1 MTNSGTASSGA
12 SGKAKQLAAIVL
24 PLAAALTAAGCA
36 AKADSA
42 ESEPAE
48 EVASVGTH
56 TAIAHDFHKTLEL
69 TADVLANKQVTLMSK
84 LPGEVE
90 KCFVAEGDAIAE
102 GDPIV
107 RLRQKDF
114 KLALRQ
120 AKAQLAA
127 AEAGVEAARAGLDT
141 ISAKHQRITSLYEK
155 QAVTESTY
163 EDVSGGKRASAAQ
176 LALAEAQL
184 QLAGV
189 AVDSARENL
198 ANTVVRAPFDGIIGK
213 RLVDEGARLTAMPPT
228 PIAVVVDLNRV
239 KVVGA
244 VSEKYRSNVEVGL
257 PVQVIID
264 AVRPEPF
271 EARIERAEPLVDP
284 MSRSF
289 NVQVVLQNPD
299 ATLQAG
305 MSARMRLDLGNR
317 TSTAVPGDV
326 VLRSDLSGNR
336 GTVFVIE
343 KGLAVAREVTIGAR
357 DGDLREIEA
366 GLAPGETVV
375 RGGQELLSDGQRVRV
390 SEVEEIAE

>member
-1 MTNSGTASSGA
+1 MMKRSTMVM
-12 SGKAKQLAAIVL
+12 LL
-24 PLAAALTAAGCA
+24 LAAALIAAGCSA
-36 AKADSA
+36 GADSG
-42 ESEPAE
+42 ESEAAE
-48 EVASVGTH
+48 EVAPVGTY
-56 TAIAHDFHKTLEL
+56 TALAHDFHKTLEL
-69 TADVLANKQVTLMSK
+69 TADVLADKQVTLMSK

-90 KCFVAEGDAIAE
+90 MCFVAEGDAIAK

-141 ISAKHQRITSLYEK
+141 ISAKHDRIASLYEK

-163 EDVSGGKRASAAQ
+163 EDVSGGKRASEAQ
-176 LALAEAQL
+176 LSLAEAQL
-184 QLAGV
+184 QLARV

-228 PIAVVVDLNRV
+228 PIAVLVDLNRV

-244 VSEKYRSNVEVGL
+244 VSEKHRSSIEIGL
-257 PVQVIID
+257 PAQVIID
-264 AVRPEPF
+264 AVRPEPI

-289 NVQVVLQNPD
+289 NVQVILDNAD
-299 ATLQAG
+299 GSLQAG

-317 TSTAVPGDV
+317 TSTAVPEDV

-336 GTVFVIE
+336 GTVFVIKNGSAE
-343 KGLAVAREVTIGAR
+343 AREVTIGAR

-366 GLAPGETVV
+366 GLESGETVV

-390 SEVEEIAE
+390 AEVEEIAE